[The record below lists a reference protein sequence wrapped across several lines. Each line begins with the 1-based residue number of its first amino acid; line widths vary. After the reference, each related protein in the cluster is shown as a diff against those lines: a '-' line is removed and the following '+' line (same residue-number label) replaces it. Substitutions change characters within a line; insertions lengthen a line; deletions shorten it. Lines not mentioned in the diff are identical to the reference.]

1 MNSEELIKKI
11 HCGETSRVQ
20 FKLQFTT
27 QKEIA
32 ADMVAFA
39 NCEGGELL
47 FGVEDKTESCPVE
60 FIDSKEGNQ
69 FTVRVGRLLSANET
83 ASGSKQATSRVLQ
96 DVPSGFIGELTE
108 R

>member
-11 HCGETSRVQ
+11 RCGETSRVQ
-20 FKLQFTT
+20 FKQQFTT

-47 FGVEDKTESCPVE
+47 FGVVDKTGEIIGFRYS
-60 FIDSKEGNQ
+60 S
-69 FTVRVGRLLSANET
+69 RVGRLLT
-83 ASGSKQATSRVLQ
+83 AREAASSKRKRKCADLSVEYRQ
-96 DVPSGFIGELTE
+96 GERE
-108 R
+108 CAVQQ

>member
-11 HCGETSRVQ
+11 RCGETSRGQ
-20 FKLQFTT
+20 FKQQFTT

-47 FGVEDKTESCPVE
+47 FGVVDKTGEIIGLGHSPC
-60 FIDSKEGNQ
+60 I
-69 FTVRVGRLLSANET
+69 GREL
-83 ASGSKQATSRVLQ
+83 
-96 DVPSGFIGELTE
+96 PSGIY
-108 R
+108 RQ